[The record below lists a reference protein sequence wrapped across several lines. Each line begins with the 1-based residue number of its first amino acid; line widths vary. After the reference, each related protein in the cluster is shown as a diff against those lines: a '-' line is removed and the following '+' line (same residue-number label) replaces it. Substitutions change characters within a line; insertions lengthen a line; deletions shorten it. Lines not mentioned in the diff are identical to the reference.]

1 MITKKIILA
10 IMIVLIG
17 VTTVYSQNSE
27 SSLKMDSKIKIRKTL
42 SLSVLQGVT
51 IGQDIVMDYLQF
63 DLGYFILKNSEL
75 GIYFGKE
82 DSQIGNESVMIG
94 GYYSHHFDEA
104 PHIGLRI
111 GLPNNL
117 PSDLN
122 TYNEFYIGNDFN
134 ITDKFNLRTRISYS
148 YLSKVFLGL
157 NGDFKNKKLGF
168 LIGFN
173 YLF

>member
-1 MITKKIILA
+1 MITKKIILV
-10 IMIVLIG
+10 IVMVLIG
-17 VTTVYSQNSE
+17 VTTAYSQITN
-27 SSLKMDSKIKIRKTL
+27 SSLRINTKIKLRKTL
-42 SLSVLQGVT
+42 SLSMLQGVT
-51 IGQDIVMDYLQF
+51 IGQDIAMDYLQF

-94 GYYSHHFDEA
+94 GYYSHHFDDA

-122 TYNEFYIGNDFN
+122 TYNEFYIGYDFT

-157 NGDFKNKKLGF
+157 NGDFKNKKFGF
-168 LIGFN
+168 LLGFN